1 MGSGRLLF
9 RRAPLTLPLKR
20 SLIGHLQR
28 PVPQS
33 GTGQPL
39 PAIGICGVARA
50 IEGILKTPPQK
61 LKRGGN

>member
-1 MGSGRLLF
+1 M
-9 RRAPLTLPLKR
+9 

-28 PVPQS
+28 PVPRS

-39 PAIGICGVARA
+39 PAVGICGFARA
-50 IEGILKTPPQK
+50 TEGILKTPPQK